1 MNAMSHPTAIEL
13 DRLRAGLLDNDPSGR
28 EALMAHL
35 ATCDGCR
42 QHLNGSRLSRELA
55 RHMDAD
61 EWTAQALRAR
71 RLQALAG
78 HASGTRSGMGRYTV
92 WGSATAAAL
101 VLVIAGVNFRTLLAP
116 PAQDAATM
124 TSAANPATAATQ
136 DDIYADL
143 DFYLWLSKQSD
154 AGASNGRS

>member
-1 MNAMSHPTAIEL
+1 MNIMSHPTVIEL

-78 HASGTRSGMGRYTV
+78 HASNARSGISRYSV
-92 WGSATAAAL
+92 WGSAAVTAL

-116 PAQDAATM
+116 PAREPATM
-124 TSAANPATAATQ
+124 ASATDPATAATQ
-136 DDIYADL
+136 DDVYTDL